1 MKDRSLGFKINVA
14 IFITCLVVAII
25 FGAILYP
32 FEISRRDSHKKK
44 VELLLDT
51 IFHQKYEDLAN
62 EIFAGQKRALKL
74 TLDDILKV
82 EGIVAISIYTP
93 KGDLFLSTDQALSE
107 NLNDAKG
114 KSSLIT
120 DSFVTESN
128 QGRSLGIYSRGID
141 VIGQKIAIIKIYYDF
156 EALNKETRL
165 SVIIFMTLLLTTL
178 ILMSALLN
186 FMLSRFVIRPV
197 TLLHNAINKVQK
209 GHLGETVA
217 LPFSDQIGKMGAA
230 FNEMSVELYESQE
243 EIKKAEEKY
252 RSIFEKATVGIYQST
267 ADEKGRFLTFNP
279 AFAQIMGYASSE
291 AVIKNIT
298 DIRSQVYVNPDDGTT
313 LQQLLERT
321 GSVQGF
327 ETQFYRK
334 DGNVIDVSMNVH
346 VVRDENNNILHY
358 EGILEDI
365 TEKKQAS
372 QLRIAKEAAEAATQA
387 KSDFLANMSHEIRTP
402 MNAIIGMTY
411 LALKTDLTPKQ
422 YDYLKRIEV
431 SAKSLLGVINDI
443 LDFSK
448 IESGKLDIEQVEF
461 FLAETLDNVA
471 NIIIVKTQEKEHL
484 EVILDLDSRVPPF
497 LLGDS
502 LRLGQVLINLCDN
515 AIKFTEKGEI
525 VLSTELLEQSDTQVS
540 LQFSVRDTGIG
551 MSGEQID
558 TLFQPFTQA
567 DTSTTRKYG
576 GTGLGLV
583 ISKRL
588 VEMMG
593 GKIWIESKVGQGS
606 SFFFTAIFGKSEKTD
621 IKPIELPPDLKGLRV
636 LVVDDNTTSRNV
648 LKGMLESFSF
658 DVTPAASGED
668 GLKELEITAEDH
680 PYDLVLMDWKMPGIN
695 GIETSKRIKNHP
707 GLSKIPT
714 IIMITAYGRE
724 EIVRQADHVG
734 LEGFMIKPFNPSTLF
749 DTIMQTFNRDSLKL
763 IRPPAPEDKMTRKL
777 KSIQGAQILLVEDN
791 VINQLVAQEILEEAG
806 LVVTI
811 ANDGREAVTLVR
823 EKKFDAVLMDV
834 QMPVMDGYQATREIR
849 KDPQFRELPIIAMT
863 AHAMTGDKEKS
874 LEAGMNYHVTKPIN
888 PKELFSTLLIWIK
901 PGERPISDDIITKR
915 KQKIA
920 EKDVRPLKDMPG
932 IDVKKGL
939 ARAGGNRVLY
949 KDLLARFLQDYADA
963 TSRIK
968 DAADNDD
975 SQRFRHLVHT
985 IKGVSGSIGAVDLER
1000 TASDLETG
1008 ADQKDGGG
1016 IEHLIDRFNTALMI
1030 VLDYIGH
1037 VIESDSEKE
1046 EKTSKGPVAETG
1058 VLLQLLLKLKPHVLD
1073 REAKPCKEIMKKIIG
1088 YTWPDAYVQ
1097 MVADLNRSIAKYK
1110 FKNAQELISQIIEKL
1125 ER

>member
-1 MKDRSLGFKINVA
+1 MKNRSLGFKINVA
-14 IFITCLVVAII
+14 IFITCLVIATI

-62 EIFAGQKRALKL
+62 EIFASQKRALKL

-93 KGDLFLSTDQALSE
+93 KGDLFLSTDPALSG
-107 NLNDAKG
+107 NVNDVKG
-114 KSSLIT
+114 KPSRIT
-120 DSFVTESN
+120 DSFVTESY

-197 TLLHNAINKVQK
+197 SLLHNAINKVQK

-230 FNEMSVELYESQE
+230 FNEMSVELYENQE

-291 AVIKNIT
+291 AGIKNIT
-298 DIRSQVYVNPDDGTT
+298 DIRSQLYVNPDDRTT
-313 LQQLLERT
+313 LQQLLDRT

-334 DGNVIDVSMNVH
+334 DGKVIDVSMNVH
-346 VVRDENNNILHY
+346 VVRDENNTILHY

-387 KSDFLANMSHEIRTP
+387 KSNFLANMSHEIRTP

-422 YDYLKRIEV
+422 YDYLKRIEI

-471 NIIIVKTQEKEHL
+471 NIIIVKTQEKENL
-484 EVILDLDSRVPPF
+484 EVILDLDVRVPPF

-515 AIKFTEKGEI
+515 AIKFTEQGEI
-525 VLSTELLEQSDTQVS
+525 VLSTKLLEQSDTQVT

-551 MSGEQID
+551 MSGDQMGK
-558 TLFQPFTQA
+558 LFQPFTQA
-567 DTSTTRKYG
+567 DTSMTRKYG

-588 VEMMG
+588 VEMME
-593 GKIWIESKVGQGS
+593 GKIWIESTVGQGS
-606 SFFFTAIFGKSEKTD
+606 SFFFTARFGKSEKTD
-621 IKPIELPPDLKGLRV
+621 KKPVELPPDLKGLRV
-636 LVVDDNTTSRNV
+636 LVVDDNATSRNV
-648 LKGMLESFSF
+648 LKGMIESFSF
-658 DVTPAASGED
+658 DITLAASGED
-668 GLKELEITAEDH
+668 GLKELENTGEDH
-680 PYDLVLMDWKMPGIN
+680 PFELVLMDWKMPGMN

-714 IIMITAYGRE
+714 IIMVTAYGRE
-724 EIVRQADHVG
+724 EIVRQADQVG
-734 LEGFMIKPFNPSTLF
+734 LEGFLIKPFNPSTLF
-749 DTIMQTFNRDSLKL
+749 DTIMQTFSHDTRKL
-763 IRPPAPEDKMTRKL
+763 IRPPAAKDKIIQKL
-777 KSIQGAQILLVEDN
+777 KSIQGVQILLVEDN
-791 VINQLVAQEILEEAG
+791 LINQLVAQEILEEAG

-811 ANDGREAVTLVR
+811 AGHGGEAVSLVR

-849 KDPQFRELPIIAMT
+849 KDPRFRELPIIAMT

-901 PGERPISDDIITKR
+901 PGERPVSDDIITTK

-920 EKDVRPLKDMPG
+920 EKDLHPLKDMPG
-932 IDVKKGL
+932 IEVKKGL
-939 ARAGGNRVLY
+939 ARVRDNRVLY
-949 KDLLARFLQDYADA
+949 KNLLAKFHRDYADA

-968 DAADNDD
+968 DAVDNHD
-975 SQRFRHLVHT
+975 SEQFRHLVHT
-985 IKGVSGSIGAVDLER
+985 IKGVSGNIGAADLER
-1000 TASDLETG
+1000 AASDLETG
-1008 ADQKDGGG
+1008 ADQENVGG
-1016 IEHLIDRFNTALMI
+1016 IEDLIHRFNTALTI
-1030 VLDYIGH
+1030 VLDSIAQ
-1037 VIESDSEKE
+1037 VVESDSEKKE
-1046 EKTSKGPVAETG
+1046 TTSKDPVADTG
-1058 VLLQLLLKLKPHVLD
+1058 VLLQLLLKLQPHILD
-1073 REAKPCKEIMKKIIG
+1073 REAKPCKDIMEEIAD
-1088 YTWPDAYVQ
+1088 YTWPDAYVPGI
-1097 MVADLNRSIAKYK
+1097 VDLNRYIAKYK
-1110 FKNAQELISQIIEKL
+1110 FKNAQELISQIIDNLK
-1125 ER
+1125 R